1 MTGRKCHCSQIM
13 GNAAGDASSEVYSC
27 MKASFSFEIEGNEE
41 ERKVGKKVYKICQ
54 L

>member
-1 MTGRKCHCSQIM
+1 MTGKKVSLFWD
-13 GNAAGDASSEVYSC
+13 NWNTAGDAYSEVYSC
-27 MKASFSFEIEGNEE
+27 MKGSFSFEIEGNEE